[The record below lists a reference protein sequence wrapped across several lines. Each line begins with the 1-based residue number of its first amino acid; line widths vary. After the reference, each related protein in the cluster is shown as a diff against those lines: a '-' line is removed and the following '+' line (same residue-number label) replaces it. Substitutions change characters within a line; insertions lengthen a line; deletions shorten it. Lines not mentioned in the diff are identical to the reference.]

1 MNSSSICIN
10 LPCPIPFS
18 IHYIYILSVLNEEKL
33 ISPNSMLLR
42 WLQLTGL
49 QLVHFLVDTFEGQE
63 LVVGAR
69 FDDAALVKD
78 VDAVCILDSREAV
91 GNGDGGSAHS
101 HLLERMLDDLFR
113 FRINIG
119 SGLIQNQN
127 LRLGSDRSGKGD
139 ELALAR

>member
-69 FDDAALVKD
+69 FDDTALV
-78 VDAVCILDSREAV
+78 
-91 GNGDGGSAHS
+91 
-101 HLLERMLDDLFR
+101 
-113 FRINIG
+113 
-119 SGLIQNQN
+119 
-127 LRLGSDRSGKGD
+127 
-139 ELALAR
+139 